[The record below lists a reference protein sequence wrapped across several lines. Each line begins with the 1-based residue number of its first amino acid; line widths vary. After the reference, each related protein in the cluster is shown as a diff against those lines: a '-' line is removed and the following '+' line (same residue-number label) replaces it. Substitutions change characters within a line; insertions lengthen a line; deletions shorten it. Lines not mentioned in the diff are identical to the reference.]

1 VGLPT
6 DDDDGTLAG
15 PGGGHV
21 RAIPDRTFTRGTEVR
36 RAMQMHEQ
44 GTAQWHAQ
52 RIGCVTASRF
62 GDVIGAAKPNKN
74 KIVPGFSVAAE
85 TYAKQI
91 LAEMLSKLPSVASAP
106 AMEWGHKYEP
116 MARREYEQARGVT
129 VGQCVFFEALDWIGG
144 SADGGVTT
152 EEETGII
159 EIKCPYST
167 AEHLD
172 TLLAAEPPKEY
183 LPQMQGNMW
192 VMGAEWCDYISFDPR
207 LPDDCRLFVYRVL
220 RERDYIDEMVSKL
233 TAFRDLV
240 QAKYAEI
247 TGREQFTLTTAD
259 IQRIDDY
266 INAKSWERIG
276 MFYEGGQ
283 DDSDE

>member
-1 VGLPT
+1 MT
-6 DDDDGTLAG
+6 
-15 PGGGHV
+15 
-21 RAIPDRTFTRGTEVR
+21 
-36 RAMQMHEQ
+36 EQ

-62 GDVIGAAKPNKN
+62 GDVIGASKPNKN

-172 TLLAAEPPKEY
+172 TLLEAMPPKEY

-192 VMGAEWCDYISFDPR
+192 AMGAEWCDFISFDPR
-207 LPDDCRLFVYRVL
+207 LPDDCRLFIHRVK
-220 RERDYIDEMVSKL
+220 RDDQFIHEMVLKL
-233 TAFRDLV
+233 ERFRDLV
-240 QAKYAEI
+240 LGKYQEI
-247 TGREQFTLTTAD
+247 TGHKGFHLTADD

-266 INAKSWERIG
+266 INAKPWERIG

-283 DDSDE
+283 DDSGEQTTT